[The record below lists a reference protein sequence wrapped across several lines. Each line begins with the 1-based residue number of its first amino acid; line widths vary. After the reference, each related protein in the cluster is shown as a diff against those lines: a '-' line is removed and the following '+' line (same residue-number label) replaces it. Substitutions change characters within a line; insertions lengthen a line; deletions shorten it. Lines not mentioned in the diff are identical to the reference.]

1 MLRTKIV
8 LSIITAISLW
18 MHNGYKLSNKKASQA
33 YAQADT
39 LVAKAEGMLVEAEK
53 AKALADK
60 IGSALI

>member
-8 LSIITAISLW
+8 LFVIAAIRSW

-33 YAQADT
+33 YAQADA
-39 LVAKAEGMLVEAEK
+39 LAAKAESMLVEAEK